1 LKVAAAGP
9 AADFLDW
16 ADSTFVD
23 RQNLMMDWRETL
35 SVSIDALRANKLRAM
50 LTSLGVIIG
59 SASIVLVVTVALTS
73 KKFVI
78 SQIEAVGSNVVWA
91 ELVRS
96 SEKAQPLSYELTT
109 ADMQAVKDTIPGVAK
124 VGGISDL
131 QMSVVAQGVVRPV
144 TLIGVTTGYGEIR
157 NLIVLRGRYF
167 DSLDMETGSKN
178 CVITPQLAKR
188 LFGLDNPVGRDL
200 HVGELIFTI
209 IGVFRERVETFGLSD
224 VQSETVLIP
233 FGLIKS
239 YTGVDTMKV
248 LDVQAATPEDVPKVE
263 RRLMAMLLSRHPAG
277 AEYNVQTLTAIL
289 KAAKD
294 ISLALTIVLIV
305 IAFIALLISGIGIM
319 NIMLVT
325 VTERTREIGI
335 RKAIGAARKEIM
347 YQFLTEAFLISGGG
361 AVTGIL
367 FGLLV
372 PAVAQMFLPGN
383 LRVPVSPLSVV
394 LAFVVSCSTGLF
406 FGYLPANQAAKLQPI
421 ESLRYE

>member
-1 LKVAAAGP
+1 
-9 AADFLDW
+9 
-16 ADSTFVD
+16 
-23 RQNLMMDWRETL
+23 MMDLKETL

-73 KKFVI
+73 RKFVI
-78 SQIEAVGSNVVWA
+78 SQIEAVGSNYVWA

-96 SEKAQPLSYELTT
+96 TEKAQPLSYELTLE
-109 ADMQAVKDTIPGVAK
+109 DMQAVKDTIPTVVQVA
-124 VGGISDL
+124 GTSDI
-131 QMSVVAQGVVRPV
+131 QTSVVAQGVVRPV
-144 TLIGVTTGYGEIR
+144 TLIGVTTGYREIR
-157 NLIVLRGRYF
+157 RLVVLRGRYL
-167 DSLDMETGSKN
+167 DSVDMETRSKM

-188 LFGLDNPVGRDL
+188 LFGQDNPVGRDL

-209 IGVFRERVETFGLSD
+209 IGVFNERVDTFGLSD
-224 VQSETVLIP
+224 IQTETVLIP
-233 FGLIKS
+233 FGLIKY
-239 YTGVDTMKV
+239 YTNENTLKV
-248 LDVQAATPEDVPKVE
+248 LDVQAATPEDVPSAQ
-263 RRLMAMLLSRHPAG
+263 RRLTQLLQSRHPSA
-277 AEYNVQTLTAIL
+277 AEYSVRSLSSIL

-305 IAFIALLISGIGIM
+305 IAFIALLISGVGIM

-361 AVTGIL
+361 AVLGIL
-367 FGLLV
+367 IGLLV
-372 PAVAQMFLPGN
+372 PVIVQFFLPGN
-383 LRVPVSPLSVV
+383 LRVPVSTMSVV

>member
-1 LKVAAAGP
+1 
-9 AADFLDW
+9 
-16 ADSTFVD
+16 
-23 RQNLMMDWRETL
+23 MMDLKETL

-78 SQIEAVGSNVVWA
+78 SKIEAVGSNVVWA
-91 ELVRS
+91 ELIRS
-96 SEKAQPLSYELTT
+96 SEKAQPLSYELTLD
-109 ADMQAVKDTIPGVAK
+109 DMEAVKNVIPEAVQAAGT
-124 VGGISDL
+124 SDI

-144 TLIGVTTGYGEIR
+144 TLIGVTAGYREIR
-157 NLIVLRGRYF
+157 RLVVLRGRYF
-167 DSLDMETGSKN
+167 DDLDMESRSKT

-188 LFGLDNPVGRDL
+188 LFGQDNPVGREL

-209 IGVFRERVETFGLSD
+209 IGVFNERVETFGLSD
-224 VQSETVLIP
+224 IQTETVLIP
-233 FGLIKS
+233 FGLINY
-239 YTGVDTMKV
+239 YTGVNTLKV
-248 LDVQAATPEDVPKVE
+248 LDVQAATPEAVPRVQRQLSE
-263 RRLMAMLLSRHPAG
+263 LLQSRHPSS
-277 AEYNVQTLTAIL
+277 AEYHVQTLTSIL
-289 KAAKD
+289 TAAKD

-335 RKAIGAARKEIM
+335 RKAIGAARREIM

-361 AVTGIL
+361 AVLGIL
-367 FGLLV
+367 IGLLL
-372 PAVAQMFLPGN
+372 PAIAQLFLPGN
-383 LRVPVSPLSVV
+383 LRVPVSTLSVV

>member
-1 LKVAAAGP
+1 MDLK
-9 AADFLDW
+9 
-16 ADSTFVD
+16 
-23 RQNLMMDWRETL
+23 ETL

-73 KKFVI
+73 RKFVI
-78 SQIEAVGSNVVWA
+78 SQIEAVGSNYVWA
-91 ELVRS
+91 ELIRS
-96 SEKAQPLSYELTT
+96 SEKAQPLSYELTLD
-109 ADMQAVKDTIPGVAK
+109 DMQAVTDTIPGVTQVA
-124 VGGISDL
+124 GTSDM
-131 QMSVVAQGVVRPV
+131 QTSVIAQGVVRPV
-144 TLIGVTTGYGEIR
+144 TLIGVTPGYREIR
-157 NLIVLRGRYF
+157 RLVVFRGRYF
-167 DSLDMETGSKN
+167 DSLDMETRSKT

-209 IGVFRERVETFGLSD
+209 IGVFNERVDTFGLSD
-224 VQSETVLIP
+224 IQTETVLIP
-233 FGLIKS
+233 FGLIRY
-239 YTGVDTMKV
+239 YTGVNTLKV
-248 LDVQAATPEDVPKVE
+248 LDVQAATPEDVPNVQRQLTK
-263 RRLMAMLLSRHPAG
+263 LLQARHPSA
-277 AEYNVQTLTAIL
+277 AEYSVRTLTSIL

-305 IAFIALLISGIGIM
+305 IAFIALLISGVGIM

-347 YQFLTEAFLISGGG
+347 YQFLTEAILISGGG
-361 AVTGIL
+361 AVLGIL
-367 FGLLV
+367 IGLLI

-383 LRVPVSPLSVV
+383 LRVPVSTLSVV

>member
-1 LKVAAAGP
+1 
-9 AADFLDW
+9 
-16 ADSTFVD
+16 
-23 RQNLMMDWRETL
+23 MMDLKETL

-78 SQIEAVGSNVVWA
+78 SKIEAVGSNVVWA

-96 SEKAQPLSYELTT
+96 SEKSQPLSYELTLD
-109 ADMQAVKDTIPGVAK
+109 DMEAAKNAIPQIVEVAGTTD
-124 VGGISDL
+124 V
-131 QMSVVAQGVVRPV
+131 QMSVVAQGTVRPV
-144 TLIGVTTGYGEIR
+144 TLIGVTSGYREIR
-157 NLIVLRGRYF
+157 RLVVFRGRYL
-167 DSLDMETGSKN
+167 DALDMESRSKT

-188 LFGLDNPVGRDL
+188 LFGQDNPVGRDL

-209 IGVFRERVETFGLSD
+209 IGVFNERVETFGLSD
-224 VQSETVLIP
+224 IQAETVLIP
-233 FGLIKS
+233 FGLIK
-239 YTGVDTMKV
+239 YYAGVNTLKV
-248 LDVQAATPEDVPKVE
+248 LDAQAATPEDVPSVQ
-263 RRLMAMLLSRHPAG
+263 RRLAELLASRHPSG
-277 AEYNVQTLTAIL
+277 AEYNVQTLAAIL
-289 KAAKD
+289 TAAKE

-347 YQFLTEAFLISGGG
+347 YQFLTEAILISGGG
-361 AVTGIL
+361 AVLGIL
-367 FGLLV
+367 IGLLI

>member
-1 LKVAAAGP
+1 
-9 AADFLDW
+9 
-16 ADSTFVD
+16 
-23 RQNLMMDWRETL
+23 MMDLRETL
-35 SVSIDALRANKLRAM
+35 SVSIDALRANKLRAI

-73 KKFVI
+73 RKFVI
-78 SQIEAVGSNVVWA
+78 SQIEAVGSNLVWA
-91 ELVRS
+91 ELVRT
-96 SEKAQPLSYELTT
+96 SEKAQPLSYELTLE
-109 ADMQAVKDTIPGVAK
+109 DMQAAKDTIPGIAQVA
-124 VGGISDL
+124 GTTDL
-131 QMSVVAQGVVRPV
+131 QMSVVARGVVRPV
-144 TLIGVTTGYGEIR
+144 TLIGVTEGYREIR
-157 NLIVLRGRYF
+157 RLIVMRGRFF
-167 DSLDMETGSKN
+167 DQLDMESRSKT

-188 LFGLDNPVGRDL
+188 LFGLDDPVGRDL

-209 IGVFRERVETFGLSD
+209 IGVFKERVETFGLSD
-224 VQSETVLIP
+224 IQSETVLIP
-233 FGLIKS
+233 FGLIE
-239 YTGVDTMKV
+239 YYAGVNTLKV
-248 LDVQAATPEDVPKVE
+248 LDVQAATPEDVPRVQRQLTE
-263 RRLMAMLLSRHPAG
+263 LLHSRHPSA

-289 KAAKD
+289 KAARD

-335 RKAIGAARKEIM
+335 RKAIGAAKKEIM

-361 AVTGIL
+361 AVLGIL
-367 FGLLV
+367 IGLLI
-372 PAVAQMFLPGN
+372 PAVVQVFLPGN
-383 LRVPVSPLSVV
+383 LRVPVSPMSVV

>member
-1 LKVAAAGP
+1 
-9 AADFLDW
+9 
-16 ADSTFVD
+16 
-23 RQNLMMDWRETL
+23 MMDLKETL
-35 SVSIDALRANKLRAM
+35 SVSIDALRANKLRAV

-73 KKFVI
+73 RKFVI
-78 SQIEAVGSNVVWA
+78 SQIEAVGSNYVWA

-96 SEKAQPLSYELTT
+96 TEKAQPLSYELTPE
-109 ADMQAVKDTIPGVAK
+109 DMQAVKDTIPAVAQ
-124 VGGISDL
+124 VAGTSDL
-131 QMSVVAQGVVRPV
+131 QTSVVAQGVVRPV
-144 TLIGVTTGYGEIR
+144 TLIGVTAGYQEIR
-157 NLIVLRGRYF
+157 RLVVLRGRYL
-167 DSLDMETGSKN
+167 DALDMETRSKT

-188 LFGLDNPVGRDL
+188 LFGQDNPVGREL

-209 IGVFRERVETFGLSD
+209 IGVFNERVDTFGLSD
-224 VQSETVLIP
+224 IQTETVLIP
-233 FGLIKS
+233 FGLIKY
-239 YTGVDTMKV
+239 YTNENTLKV
-248 LDVQAATPEDVPKVE
+248 LDVQAATPEDVPRVQ
-263 RRLMAMLLSRHPAG
+263 RQLTQLLQSRHPSN
-277 AEYNVQTLTAIL
+277 AEYSVRTLSSILTA
-289 KAAKD
+289 ARD
-294 ISLALTIVLIV
+294 ISLALTIVLVV

-361 AVTGIL
+361 AVLGIL
-367 FGLLV
+367 IGLLV

>member
-1 LKVAAAGP
+1 
-9 AADFLDW
+9 
-16 ADSTFVD
+16 
-23 RQNLMMDWRETL
+23 MMDLKETL

-78 SQIEAVGSNVVWA
+78 SKIEAVGSNVVWA

-96 SEKAQPLSYELTT
+96 SEKAQPLSYELTLE
-109 ADMQAVKDTIPGVAK
+109 DLEAVKNVIPEAVQAAGT
-124 VGGISDL
+124 SDI

-144 TLIGVTTGYGEIR
+144 TLIGVTAGYQEIR
-157 NLIVLRGRYF
+157 RLVVLRGRYL
-167 DSLDMETGSKN
+167 DALDMETRSKT

-188 LFGLDNPVGRDL
+188 LFGQDNPVGREL

-209 IGVFRERVETFGLSD
+209 IGVFNERVETFGLSD
-224 VQSETVLIP
+224 IQTETVLIP
-233 FGLIKS
+233 FGLIKY
-239 YTGVDTMKV
+239 YTGLNTLKV
-248 LDVQAATPEDVPKVE
+248 LDVQAATPESVTRVQ
-263 RRLMAMLLSRHPAG
+263 RRLSELLQSRHPSS
-277 AEYNVQTLTAIL
+277 AEYHVQTLTSIL
-289 KAAKD
+289 TAAKD

-361 AVTGIL
+361 AVLGIL
-367 FGLLV
+367 IGLLV

>member
-1 LKVAAAGP
+1 
-9 AADFLDW
+9 
-16 ADSTFVD
+16 
-23 RQNLMMDWRETL
+23 MMDLKETL

-78 SQIEAVGSNVVWA
+78 SKIEAVGSNVVWA

-96 SEKAQPLSYELTT
+96 SEKAQPLSYELTLD
-109 ADMQAVKDTIPGVAK
+109 DMEAAKSAIPEIVQVA
-124 VGGISDL
+124 GTTDI
-131 QMSVVAQGVVRPV
+131 QMSVVAQGLVRPV
-144 TLIGVTTGYGEIR
+144 TLIGVTSGYREIR
-157 NLIVLRGRYF
+157 RLVVLRGRYL
-167 DSLDMETGSKN
+167 DSLDMETRSKT

-188 LFGLDNPVGRDL
+188 LFGQDNPVGRDL

-209 IGVFRERVETFGLSD
+209 IGVFNERVETFGLSD
-224 VQSETVLIP
+224 IQTETVLIP
-233 FGLIKS
+233 FGLIKY
-239 YTGVDTMKV
+239 YTGVNTLKV
-248 LDVQAATPEDVPKVE
+248 LDAQAATPEDVPSVQ
-263 RRLMAMLLSRHPAG
+263 RRLAELLANRHSGG
-277 AEYNVQTLTAIL
+277 AEYHVQTLAAIL
-289 KAAKD
+289 TAAKD
-294 ISLALTIVLIV
+294 ISLALTVVLIV

-347 YQFLTEAFLISGGG
+347 YQFLTEAILISGGG
-361 AVTGIL
+361 AVLGIL
-367 FGLLV
+367 IGLLV
-372 PAVAQMFLPGN
+372 PAIAQMFIPGN